1 MTDEATNQGAPAQ
14 VTGDAIQA
22 GGEAGQGQ
30 GDARANAIR
39 AQRAMEN
46 PGR

>member
-14 VTGDAIQA
+14 GTGDAIQA
-22 GGEAGQGQ
+22 GGDAGQ